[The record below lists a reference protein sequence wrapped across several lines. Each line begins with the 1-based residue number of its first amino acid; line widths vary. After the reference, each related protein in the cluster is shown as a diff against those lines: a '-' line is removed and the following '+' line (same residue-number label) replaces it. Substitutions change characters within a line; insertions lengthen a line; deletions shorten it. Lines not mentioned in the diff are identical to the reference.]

1 MKLIIFGSTGMLGRY
16 VSVYLSRYYETSQI
30 NRSEFDATKPHN
42 LLSLLEKYGRKN
54 EEYVY
59 VINCIGIIPQQGAT
73 DPNIYK
79 KVNTEF
85 PLLLAQHCQDLGY
98 RLIHITTDCVY
109 SGSRGNY
116 DEDSAHDE
124 TSVYGVSKSRGE
136 PKNCCVIRTSIIG
149 EELRNK
155 KSLLEWVRAQEKING
170 YTDHFWN
177 GVTCLQLA
185 KIIYYI
191 IAENKYWNYT
201 RHIHSETVSK
211 YELVKMIIETYN
223 LKIRLIPFETEK
235 VDKTLTSKYNFIAI
249 PPLRQQ
255 LLEQKNFNLLCSE

>member
-16 VSVYLSRYYETSQI
+16 VSVYLSCYYETTEI
-30 NRSEFDATKPHN
+30 NRPEFDAANPYN
-42 LLSLLEKYGRKN
+42 LLTLLEKYGRKN

-59 VINCIGIIPQQGAT
+59 VINCIGVIPQQGIT
-73 DPNIYK
+73 DPYIYD

-85 PLLLAQHCQDLGY
+85 PLLLAQHCQSLGY

-109 SGSRGNY
+109 NGSSGNY
-116 DEDSAHDE
+116 DEDSRHDE

-155 KSLLEWVRAQEKING
+155 KSLLEWVRAQKKIEG

-191 IAENKYWNYT
+191 IEENKYWEHT
-201 RHIHSETVSK
+201 CHIYSETVSK
-211 YELVKMIIETYN
+211 YELVKMIRDTYKLN
-223 LKIRLIPFETEK
+223 IQLISFETQK
-235 VDKTLTSKYNFIAI
+235 VDKTLTSKYKFITI

-255 LLEQKNFNLLCSE
+255 LLEQKNFNLNI